1 MRSSFQQPAS
11 LLAVLLLAAC
21 GMRDPIRNTMTIE
34 PDDDRRRVTVS
45 MRIEIGPDTE
55 DRSEN
60 GRLAEARASIVNGRD
75 PWTARF
81 ASLNAES
88 ARVIYEKSYGT
99 LRRAEWS
106 AKIPTEDLQRFLA
119 ETGTVQMT
127 DGERWTELAF
137 YPTASTRATRQQRE
151 HVLAAMRTWATD
163 AVQYFRALDRLY
175 SYLDRQPHRATPVF
189 TILLS
194 DQEQISTIE
203 EEDALIK
210 AVTEAM
216 GAIIDHVNQAKQQG
230 MTLDEE
236 FDLVFNPLPAEIVLH
251 LPAPIISSDGFER
264 RDERTVAI
272 PRAGLIDAIA
282 SLEGRWATP
291 DPLAI
296 IARASDTNSNGP
308 TAEDVAAIKRHS
320 TPAVTVDEVEKALAA
335 RLRPAGAYR
344 VRW

>member
-1 MRSSFQQPAS
+1 MRVFFQQPAG

-21 GMRDPIRNTMTIE
+21 GLRDPIRNTMTIE

-45 MRIEIGPDTE
+45 MRTEIAPDAD

-88 ARVIYEKSYGT
+88 ERVIYEKSYGT

-106 AKIPTEDLQRFLA
+106 AKIPREDLQHFLA

-163 AVQYFRALDRLY
+163 AVHYFRALDRLY
-175 SYLDRQPHRATPVF
+175 SYLDRQPLRATPVF

-194 DQEQISTIE
+194 DEQTSTIE

-230 MTLDEE
+230 VTLDEE

-251 LPAPIISSDGFER
+251 LPASIISSDGFER
-264 RDERTVAI
+264 RDERTAAI

-308 TAEDVAAIKRHS
+308 KAEDVAAIKRHS
-320 TPAVTVDEVEKALAA
+320 TPAVTVDEVEKALAE